1 MADRLFRQYR
11 PFFVLRLC
19 HAFVHMGDS
28 RGATFET
35 LRRKLVK
42 IAVPIEEM
50 KGKIRLAVPVSYPQA
65 AMLAAMAGAI
75 TTRGT

>member
-1 MADRLFRQYR
+1 
-11 PFFVLRLC
+11 
-19 HAFVHMGDS
+19 MGDS